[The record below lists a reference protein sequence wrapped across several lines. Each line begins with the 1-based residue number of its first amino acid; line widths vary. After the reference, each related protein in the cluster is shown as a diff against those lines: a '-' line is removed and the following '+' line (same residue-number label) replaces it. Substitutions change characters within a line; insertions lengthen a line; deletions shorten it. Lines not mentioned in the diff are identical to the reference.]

1 MNHIQYSMD
10 FLNKENVDLIWEV
23 ILDAQVF
30 DINGHKQNIQD
41 THDLFIEQIRLFNQR
56 EKKNTSSQTQT
67 LIDMNKKFITG
78 FLEKINYP
86 TNDSNSGLVVTSQD
100 IQNER
105 KTAFEKELS
114 KKRTEFDHA
123 MNVTVPEPPNF
134 KDNLT
139 DQPIGGNMEMLIA
152 QTLAQRNLELEK
164 IHIENK
170 NGIKPEQLKQFLNP
184 QETSIKNEKY
194 LQVNAANSFTGER
207 EIKYIQI
214 GEPVD
219 EPLDNHV
226 IDLNHPPEK
235 HISWAEENHVYKIE
249 KNIHDDNDNN
259 MNIFSKLKKVDVS
272 GTKTMEEEILELKEK
287 ISKMETTLEMVLKK
301 IETM

>member
-1 MNHIQYSMD
+1 MD

-30 DINGHKQNIQD
+30 DTNEHKQNIQD
-41 THDLFIEQIRLFNQR
+41 IHDLFIEQIRLFNQR
-56 EKKNTSSQTQT
+56 EKKNPSSQTQT

-86 TNDSNSGLVVTSQD
+86 TNDSGSSSVVTSQE

-170 NGIKPEQLKQFLNP
+170 NGINPDQLKQFLNP
-184 QETSIKNEKY
+184 QETSIKNEKHIQ
-194 LQVNAANSFTGER
+194 LNTANSFTGGR

-219 EPLDNHV
+219 EPLDNQI
-226 IDLNHPPEK
+226 IDLNHPHEK
-235 HISWAEENHVYKIE
+235 RISWAKENHVYEFK
-249 KNIHDDNDNN
+249 KNVDYDNDA
-259 MNIFSKLKKVDVS
+259 NIFSKLKKVSVS
-272 GTKTMEEEILELKEK
+272 ETKSMEKEIFELKEK

>member
-1 MNHIQYSMD
+1 MD

-56 EKKNTSSQTQT
+56 EKKNPSSQPQT

-86 TNDSNSGLVVTSQD
+86 TNDSSSSSVVTSQE

-139 DQPIGGNMEMLIA
+139 DQPIGSNMEMLIA

-184 QETSIKNEKY
+184 QETSIKNEKHF
-194 LQVNAANSFTGER
+194 QVNTTNSFTGGR

-214 GEPVD
+214 GESVD
-219 EPLDNHV
+219 EPLDNQI
-226 IDLNHPPEK
+226 IDLNHLPEK
-235 HISWAEENHVYKIE
+235 HISWAKENHVCEFK
-249 KNIHDDNDNN
+249 KNVDYDNDA
-259 MNIFSKLKKVDVS
+259 NIFSKLKKVSVS
-272 GTKTMEEEILELKEK
+272 GTKSVEEEIFELKEK

>member
-1 MNHIQYSMD
+1 MD

-41 THDLFIEQIRLFNQR
+41 THDLFIEQVRLFNQR

-86 TNDSNSGLVVTSQD
+86 TNESSSSSGSVVTSQE

-123 MNVTVPEPPNF
+123 MNVTLPEPPNF

-170 NGIKPEQLKQFLNP
+170 NGMKPEQLKQFLNP
-184 QETSIKNEKY
+184 QETSIKNEKHI
-194 LQVNAANSFTGER
+194 QANSTNHFEGGR

-219 EPLDNHV
+219 EPLDNQI

-235 HISWAEENHVYKIE
+235 RISWAKENHVYEFK
-249 KNIHDDNDNN
+249 KNVDYDNDA
-259 MNIFSKLKKVDVS
+259 NIFSKLKKVGVS
-272 GTKTMEEEILELKEK
+272 GTKSMEEEIFELKEK

>member
-1 MNHIQYSMD
+1 MD

-30 DINGHKQNIQD
+30 DINKHKQNIQD

-56 EKKNTSSQTQT
+56 EKKNPSSQTQT
-67 LIDMNKKFITG
+67 LIDMNKNFITS
-78 FLEKINYP
+78 FLEKISQPRN
-86 TNDSNSGLVVTSQD
+86 NSKSESVVTSQD

-105 KTAFEKELS
+105 KIAFENELS

-170 NGIKPEQLKQFLNP
+170 NGIKPEQLKQFLNS
-184 QETSIKNEKY
+184 QETSIKNEKHI
-194 LQVNAANSFTGER
+194 QANSTNSFTGGR

-214 GEPVD
+214 GETVD
-219 EPLDNHV
+219 EPLDNTIV
-226 IDLNHPPEK
+226 DLNHPPEK
-235 HISWAEENHVYKIE
+235 HISWAKENHVYEFK
-249 KNIHDDNDNN
+249 KNVDYDNNNDNDV
-259 MNIFSKLKKVDVS
+259 NIFSKLKKVDVS
-272 GTKTMEEEILELKEK
+272 GSKTTEEEILELKEK
-287 ISKMETTLEMVLKK
+287 IYRIETTLAMVLKK

>member
-1 MNHIQYSMD
+1 MD

-30 DINGHKQNIQD
+30 DTNEHKQNIQD
-41 THDLFIEQIRLFNQR
+41 VHDLFIEQIRLFNQR
-56 EKKNTSSQTQT
+56 EKKNPSSQTQT
-67 LIDMNKKFITG
+67 LIEMNKKFITG
-78 FLEKINYP
+78 FLEKINYT
-86 TNDSNSGLVVTSQD
+86 TNDSSSSSVVTSQE
-100 IQNER
+100 IHNER

-170 NGIKPEQLKQFLNP
+170 NGINPDQLKQFLNP
-184 QETSIKNEKY
+184 QETSIKNEKHI
-194 LQVNAANSFTGER
+194 QATSTNSFTGGR

-219 EPLDNHV
+219 EPLDNQI

-235 HISWAEENHVYKIE
+235 RISWAKENHVYEFK
-249 KNIHDDNDNN
+249 KNVDYDNDA
-259 MNIFSKLKKVDVS
+259 NIFSKLKKVSVS
-272 GTKTMEEEILELKEK
+272 GTKSVEEEIFELKEK

>member
-1 MNHIQYSMD
+1 MD

-30 DINGHKQNIQD
+30 DINEHKQNIQD

-56 EKKNTSSQTQT
+56 EKKNPSSQTQT
-67 LIDMNKKFITG
+67 LIDMNKNFITS
-78 FLEKINYP
+78 FLEKISQPRN
-86 TNDSNSGLVVTSQD
+86 NSKSESVVTSQD

-105 KTAFEKELS
+105 KIAFENELS

-123 MNVTVPEPPNF
+123 MNVTVSEPPNF

-170 NGIKPEQLKQFLNP
+170 NGIKPEQLKQFLNS
-184 QETSIKNEKY
+184 QETSIKNEKHI
-194 LQVNAANSFTGER
+194 QANSTNSFTGGR

-214 GEPVD
+214 GETVD
-219 EPLDNHV
+219 EPLDNTIV
-226 IDLNHPPEK
+226 DLNHPLEK
-235 HISWAEENHVYKIE
+235 HISWAKENHVYEIE
-249 KNIHDDNDNN
+249 KNIHDDKNNN
-259 MNIFSKLKKVDVS
+259 MNIFSKLKKVGIS
-272 GTKTMEEEILELKEK
+272 GTKSTEEEIFELKEK
-287 ISKMETTLEMVLKK
+287 ISKIETTLEMVLKK